1 MEPNSDKQK
10 WLNFLDIDVEIKEN
24 SNVKRFYC
32 YKCTFGGLVST
43 CSTCWRSYHKSCSP
57 GKYCGRC
64 INNIEFSK
72 LPEEIEKQV
81 KDLEDAIKRVPPR
94 IADFIGRV
102 EKRDPLDTLF
112 FHRLMYG
119 QRTAHK
125 NLAVKLRPFYN
136 KKKRFEFQYE
146 VNQNNKST
154 QEWIFSNISCN
165 KFLIKYKFYQKKL

>member
-1 MEPNSDKQK
+1 M
-10 WLNFLDIDVEIKEN
+10 
-24 SNVKRFYC
+24 KRFYC

-119 QRTAHK
+119 QRTDHK

-136 KKKRFEFQYE
+136 KKKRFEFQHE

-154 QEWIFSNISCN
+154 QECIFSNLSYN
-165 KFLIKYKFYQKKL
+165 NFFIKYKFYQKKLLRFILRPIHAMKMSMKFHPMFLF